1 MCLTHLRDLTVQR
14 TRGKVWILL
23 ILVLIV
29 VGDVALI
36 GRIRP
41 LANLSISSVK
51 CDSLDREVSQALQ
64 VSLSEFT
71 HAEGSERMSAHNEK

>member
-1 MCLTHLRDLTVQR
+1 MRTVLLCLTHLSDLMLTVQR
-14 TRGKVWILL
+14 TRGKVWVLL

-36 GRIRP
+36 GRIWP

-51 CDSLDREVSQALQ
+51 CASLNREVSQALQ
-64 VSLSEFT
+64 VSLSV
-71 HAEGSERMSAHNEK
+71 